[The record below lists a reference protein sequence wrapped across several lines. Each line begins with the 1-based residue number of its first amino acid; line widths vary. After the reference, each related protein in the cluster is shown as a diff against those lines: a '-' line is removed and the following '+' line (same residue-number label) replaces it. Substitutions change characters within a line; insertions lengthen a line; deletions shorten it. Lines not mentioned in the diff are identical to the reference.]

1 MMSRP
6 GRRGCCRIIHLKED
20 NARFLLLA
28 IVMVFY
34 MLSGAALFTALERD
48 NEVEEKRIY
57 DEIVKNF
64 KEKYTM
70 VNESDLQYLLDKHS
84 EAETAGIVGNRRPRW
99 DFSGAFYFVGT
110 VVSTIGFGM
119 TTPRTPA
126 GKVVLIF
133 YGFFGCAGAILF
145 FNLFLERIITFLA
158 YILRAIHERGQR
170 KKGLMGRRRS
180 SQGSEDEQL
189 DSWKP
194 SVYWVMLILL
204 LGATVVAVIASGMYH
219 PVEDWTYWE
228 AMYFCFVAFS
238 TIGFGDYVVSQQ
250 AEYPNVVLYRL
261 GNFIFIVLGC
271 CCIYSLFNV
280 TSIVIKQMLNWMLR
294 KLNCECRIR
303 KPPMTRRNA
312 ITPGHL
318 QRGGTMSTAGA
329 APAGSAT
336 GGGATKAPTVTVTD
350 ADGDSDSE
358 YRRNSG
364 EMISMKDFLQANKIS
379 LAMMQKQL
387 WETSQR
393 GSSFHNNNSGFQG
406 GVGPLAILNRKL
418 GQDEYDPNM

>member
-1 MMSRP
+1 MIKSL
-6 GRRGCCRIIHLKED
+6 IL
-20 NARFLLLA
+20 N
-28 IVMVFY
+28 VF
-34 MLSGAALFTALERD
+34 
-48 NEVEEKRIY
+48 
-57 DEIVKNF
+57 
-64 KEKYTM
+64 
-70 VNESDLQYLLDKHS
+70 H
-84 EAETAGIVGNRRPRW
+84 
-99 DFSGAFYFVGT
+99 FYCLT
-110 VVSTIGFGM
+110 GFGM
-119 TTPRTPA
+119 TTPHTVA

-133 YGFFGCAGAILF
+133 YGFFGCSGAILF

-170 KKGLMGRRRS
+170 KKGLLGGGERRRRS

-194 SVYWVMLILL
+194 SVYWVMLILT
-204 LGATVVAVIASGMYH
+204 LGALVVALIASGMYH
-219 PVEDWTYWE
+219 PVEEWTYWE
-228 AMYFCFVAFS
+228 AMYFCFVTFA
-238 TIGFGDYVVSQQ
+238 TIGFGDYVVSQR

-280 TSIVIKQMLNWMLR
+280 TSIVIKQVLNWMLR
-294 KLNCECRIR
+294 KMNCECRIR

-318 QRGGTMSTAGA
+318 QRRNTVKTAVA
-329 APAGSAT
+329 S
-336 GGGATKAPTVTVTD
+336 GGGASGTGGATAAGGKGGAPTVTVTD

-393 GSSFHNNNSGFQG
+393 GSYNNSGRGFQG

-418 GQDEYDPNM
+418 GQDEFDPAM

>member
-1 MMSRP
+1 
-6 GRRGCCRIIHLKED
+6 
-20 NARFLLLA
+20 
-28 IVMVFY
+28 
-34 MLSGAALFTALERD
+34 
-48 NEVEEKRIY
+48 
-57 DEIVKNF
+57 
-64 KEKYTM
+64 
-70 VNESDLQYLLDKHS
+70 
-84 EAETAGIVGNRRPRW
+84 
-99 DFSGAFYFVGT
+99 
-110 VVSTIGFGM
+110 M

-126 GKVVLIF
+126 GKTLLVF

-158 YILRAIHERGQR
+158 YILRAIHERRER
-170 KKGLMGRRRS
+170 KKGMIDNRRRRS

-204 LGATVVAVIASGMYH
+204 LSAFVVALVASGMYH
-219 PVEDWTYWE
+219 PVEKWTFWD
-228 AMYFCFVAFS
+228 AMYFCFVAFA
-238 TIGFGDYVVSQQ
+238 TIGFGDYVVSQKD
-250 AEYPNVVLYRL
+250 EYANVVWYRL
-261 GNFIFIVLGC
+261 GNFIFLVIGC
-271 CCIYSLFNV
+271 CCVYSLFNV
-280 TSIVIKQMLNWMLR
+280 TSIIIKQLLNWMLR

-303 KPPMTRRNA
+303 RPPMTRRNA

-318 QRGGTMSTAGA
+318 QRGMSRSGGADQHRTSLCAG
-329 APAGSAT
+329 GV
-336 GGGATKAPTVTVTD
+336 GGGVMGAGIDGRDGGTKSGAPTVTVTD

-393 GSSFHNNNSGFQG
+393 GQNNNSGFQG

-418 GQDEYDPNM
+418 GQDEYDPSM